1 MDKVADAVKRMSL
14 FTAQLYYHLT
24 KAMVEDYGK
33 EGAKKTIAKGIKAF
47 GLERG
52 ENIANTVLAKG
63 LKLTNENLDKYYD
76 MPISEGWSPEREIV
90 EKTKEDKKMRV
101 ISGKIGRL
109 YCEVDLAIREGY
121 NENLLYEP
129 EKNILDGDECCS
141 AFTKSKK

>member
-1 MDKVADAVKRMSL
+1 
-14 FTAQLYYHLT
+14 
-24 KAMVEDYGK
+24 MVEDYGK

-90 EKTKEDKKMRV
+90 EKTKEDKEITFGITKECTFANYWIEKDWRE
-101 ISGKIGRL
+101 IGRL